1 MIAGIDR
8 TTLLLTVA
16 SLLAVVGTLVPDVGM
31 AIAVVLLGILAAST
45 LIERFGPGSRQERHE
60 A

>member
-1 MIAGIDR
+1 MIAGLDR
-8 TTLLLTVA
+8 STLLIAVA
-16 SLLAVVGTLVPDVGM
+16 SLLAAVGTLVPDLGL

-45 LIERFGPGSRQERHE
+45 LIERFGPEGRQERHE